1 MAATLPR
8 NTSPEDYGA
17 PTVPERGG
25 DEWSLSLVCLF
36 EGWAAL
42 RSRDDAV
49 APLRTAVDGFARLGA
64 TTLETWSRSALALA
78 LARTGDPGARG
89 VAQRAEAD
97 ARAAGARGA
106 LAIAHLA
113 LAELEPARE
122 EHRSIAEAIAAECA
136 LVLPLVP
143 AGEAAEKI
151 AFRCFGGFAVT
162 VRGAELDLTGIR
174 PRARQTLRFLAL
186 HAGRPVHREVL
197 MAALWPDAPTSAA
210 TRRLHV
216 ALSALRRVLD
226 GALGPRGGDLIA
238 RDGDAYHLDLR
249 RGITV
254 DVFEFD
260 RAVMRGRTAWAQRDA
275 RTALAAFERACDLYS
290 GELLP
295 EDGPSEWVVDER
307 ARRRGQA
314 LEVTRTLAGILLD
327 RGDASRAARVC
338 ERGLT
343 VDRYDDEMWR
353 LRIRS
358 LEAAGRKAAAAKAGH
373 DYERVL
379 EELGVS
385 P

>member
-8 NTSPEDYGA
+8 NASPAEDHGA
-17 PTVPERGG
+17 PIVLERGG
-25 DEWSLSLVCLF
+25 EWSASLESLF
-36 EGWAAL
+36 EGWAEL
-42 RSRDDAV
+42 GSRDDAV
-49 APLRTAVDGFARLGA
+49 APLRAAVEGFARLGA

-78 LARTGDPGARG
+78 LVRAGDPGARG
-89 VAQRAEAD
+89 VAQRAAAD
-97 ARAAGARGA
+97 ARAAGARAA
-106 LAIAHLA
+106 LAVAHLA
-113 LAELEPARE
+113 LAELESAGR
-122 EHRSIAEAIAAECA
+122 EHRSIAEAMDAEDA
-136 LVLPLVP
+136 ISLPVVP
-143 AGEAAEKI
+143 AGASAQDVV
-151 AFRCFGGFAVT
+151 FRCFGRFSVT
-162 VRGAELDLTGIR
+162 VGGAELDLTGIR

-226 GALGPRGGDLIA
+226 CSLGPRGADLIA
-238 RDGDAYHLDLR
+238 RDGDAYRLDLR
-249 RGITV
+249 DGMTA

-275 RTALAAFERACDLYS
+275 ATALAAFERACDLYS

-314 LEVTRTLAGILLD
+314 LEVARVLAGILLD
-327 RGDASRAARVC
+327 RGDAPGAARVC

-358 LEAAGRKAAAAKAGH
+358 LEAAGRKAAAAKAGR
-373 DYERVL
+373 DYERIL
-379 EELGVS
+379 EELGV
-385 P
+385 